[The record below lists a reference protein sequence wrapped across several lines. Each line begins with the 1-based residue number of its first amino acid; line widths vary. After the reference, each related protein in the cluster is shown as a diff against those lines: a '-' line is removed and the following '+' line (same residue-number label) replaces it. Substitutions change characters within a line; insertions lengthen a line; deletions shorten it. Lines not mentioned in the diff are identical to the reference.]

1 MGLMKKLQ
9 EINKNTFQD
18 LKLRIGISVGPV
30 IAGIVGN
37 SKPQYDIWG
46 NTVNVASRMDSHG
59 MMGKIQIPVATAK
72 LLMEHGYDCEC
83 RGRIHVKGKG
93 ELETYFIKS
102 PALKDEL

>member
-37 SKPQYDIWG
+37 SKPQYDIWVRCCYFFG
-46 NTVNVASRMDSHG
+46 
-59 MMGKIQIPVATAK
+59 GKILTLTFYII
-72 LLMEHGYDCEC
+72 L
-83 RGRIHVKGKG
+83 
-93 ELETYFIKS
+93 
-102 PALKDEL
+102 